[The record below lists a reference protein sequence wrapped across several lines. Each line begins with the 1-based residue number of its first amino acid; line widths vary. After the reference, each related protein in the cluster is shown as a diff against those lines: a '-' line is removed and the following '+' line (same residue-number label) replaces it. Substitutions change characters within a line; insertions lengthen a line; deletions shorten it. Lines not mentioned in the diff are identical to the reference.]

1 MTKALAIFLMISS
14 LGCSQP
20 GIKMR
25 NQIEKAKT
33 LDALL
38 VLGGE
43 QNYSRSLHALD
54 IYNRVEK
61 TRKNPI
67 NIVLTGYHSGLSST
81 TPEKAESEMA
91 KEYLLFKGLPKEV
104 IFNETQSKDTL
115 TNVVYAQPILQ
126 KINAKKVG
134 IVTDN
139 YHMGRG
145 LWTAKRVLGKN
156 YEVCALPNEIEGSF
170 LTGVQELMIKYAQKI
185 DLCIAGVKSGDQQ
198 AFEKYVR
205 DKHPFYNQNAKGVYK
220 TAINIHKMI
229 HGRKK

>member
-1 MTKALAIFLMISS
+1 MKKALAVFLITSFI
-14 LGCSQP
+14 GCSQP
-20 GIKMR
+20 GIKMK

-33 LDALL
+33 LDALV

-43 QNYSRSLHALD
+43 QRFSRSLHALD

-61 TRKNPI
+61 IRKNPI
-67 NIVLTGYHSGLSST
+67 NIVLTGYHSGLT
-81 TPEKAESEMA
+81 NAPEKAESELA
-91 KEYLLFKGLPKEV
+91 KEYLLFKGLPQEV

-115 TNVVYAQPILQ
+115 TNIVYAQPIL
-126 KINAKKVG
+126 KRINAKKVG

-139 YHMGRG
+139 YHIGRG

-170 LTGVQELMIKYAQKI
+170 IDNVTELAVKYAQKI

-198 AFEKYVR
+198 AFEKYVNE
-205 DKHPFYNQNAKGVYK
+205 KHPFYNQNAKGVYK

-229 HGRKK
+229 HGRRK